1 MDKSAL
7 EIASAWPSLASSL
20 SLPNST
26 VGYTKINCRY
36 TFYSAH
42 LYQLLKRLSLSSA
55 FKIKLG
61 GNVSEVIHC
70 PPKEFLHLPVFNVVV
85 LVVLCLT
92 VIIFVWLDVTETN
105 KYKHEHKEV
114 EEIINRLCT
123 KKHLLLMC
131 VLFP

>member
-7 EIASAWPSLASSL
+7 EIANAWPSLASSL
-20 SLPNST
+20 NIPNNI
-26 VGYTKINCRY
+26 VGYTTINCHY

-42 LYQLLKRLSLSSA
+42 LHQLLKRLSLSST

-61 GNVSEVIHC
+61 GNVSEVIYC
-70 PPKEFLHLPVFNVVV
+70 PPKEFLHLPVLNVVV

-105 KYKHEHKEV
+105 KYKHEHKK
-114 EEIINRLCT
+114 L
-123 KKHLLLMC
+123 KK
-131 VLFP
+131 